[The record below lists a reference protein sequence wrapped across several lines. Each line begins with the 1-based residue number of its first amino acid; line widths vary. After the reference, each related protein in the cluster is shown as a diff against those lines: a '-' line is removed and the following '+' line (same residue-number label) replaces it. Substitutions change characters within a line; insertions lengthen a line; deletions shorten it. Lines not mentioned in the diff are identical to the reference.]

1 MLNQNRTIW
10 PRRAKISIIIS
21 MTSRWRNDNVIWT
34 YRVWIRQENISWFY
48 ISMSDSF
55 WMKKFKS
62 KSNWVN
68 KRFHFTLR
76 YYFWSSWFNAAL
88 QWSWIIYHNDSLL
101 LILIKSNH
109 QKVQVGFE
117 NFWNFRVRISL
128 KPLEDSWWFQRSF
141 LKNFERS
148 WRFWRIMLI
157 QNASWFFRIPL
168 PGTFTGYDSVASRD
182 RKTGNNL
189 PPRISSK
196 TR

>member
-88 QWSWIIYHNDSLL
+88 QWSWIIYNNDSLL
-101 LILIKSNH
+101 LMLIKSNH
-109 QKVQVGFE
+109 QKVQVGL
-117 NFWNFRVRISL
+117 SL
-128 KPLEDSWWFQRSF
+128 KIFETFEFESLWNHLKIVEDFRDP
-141 LKNFERS
+141 S
-148 WRFWRIMLI
+148 WRILKDHEDFEESCWFKMLHD
-157 QNASWFFRIPL
+157 ASGLLCQELL
-168 PGTFTGYDSVASRD
+168 PNVTPWHHVIGKPVITYR
-182 RKTGNNL
+182 RE
-189 PPRISSK
+189 
-196 TR
+196 

>member
-88 QWSWIIYHNDSLL
+88 QWSWIIYNNDSLL
-101 LILIKSNH
+101 LMLIKSNH
-109 QKVQVGFE
+109 QKVQVGL
-117 NFWNFRVRISL
+117 SL
-128 KPLEDSWWFQRSF
+128 KIFETFEFESLWNHLKIVEDFRDP
-141 LKNFERS
+141 S
-148 WRFWRIMLI
+148 WRILKDFEESCWFKMFHD
-157 QNASWFFRIPL
+157 ASGFL
-168 PGTFTGYDSVASRD
+168 SRNFY
-182 RKTGNNL
+182 RMWLRGITWPEN
-189 PPRISSK
+189 R
-196 TR
+196 